1 MPMAIRPSI
10 FGSARILGANFRSFT
25 SDSSI
30 GDRGTEA
37 IAHICHLRFLPRMV
51 SESSS
56 RFASWCNGSTSDSG
70 SLCHGSNPCEAAIRR
85 ALCLLMAG
93 HSTQTERDVR
103 PNKRVECPDKPRAR
117 RTGPNGLFLPFGKVI
132 KRFDSER
139 IDRLIWKIMRSLNFH
154 QHPRFGPRIGKSLG
168 RLIIHV
174 RTFSH
179 LNISNT
185 SRKYPTTHPHPNILW
200 SLVHSFCP

>member
-1 MPMAIRPSI
+1 
-10 FGSARILGANFRSFT
+10 
-25 SDSSI
+25 
-30 GDRGTEA
+30 
-37 IAHICHLRFLPRMV
+37 
-51 SESSS
+51 
-56 RFASWCNGSTSDSG
+56 
-70 SLCHGSNPCEAAIRR
+70 
-85 ALCLLMAG
+85 LLMAG

-139 IDRLIWKIMRSLNFH
+139 IERLIWKITRGLNFH
-154 QHPRFGPRIGKSLG
+154 HHPRFGPRIGKSLG

-174 RTFSH
+174 RTLSH

-185 SRKYPTTHPHPNILW
+185 SCKCPITSRMANMRW
-200 SLVHSFCP
+200 SLVTVFSTYRQRRKMESAIWIGQRIWRDLDWQRHAAPRSAFIQLKAS